1 MTTEQERDL
10 AVNALRLLVREIK
23 TGRAQQYIRKEDR
36 QVAEDVLELVDPK
49 REGKVIY
56 FTTADGVVVHDPT
69 VRLDNGK
76 PLESTTAMENY
87 WATYGVKHDTVAA
100 AAMRWGAVHASK
112 Y

>member
-23 TGRAQQYIRKEDR
+23 TGKARQFIRKEDR

-49 REGKVIY
+49 GDGKVIY
-56 FTTADGVVVHDPT
+56 FTTADGVVIHDPT
-69 VRLDNGK
+69 CDPEHGA
-76 PLESTTAMENY
+76 PLESVSLEHY
-87 WATYGVKHDTVAA
+87 WQTQGVRLQDIEDGLR
-100 AAMRWGAVHASK
+100 RWGRVHVVK